1 MQIKMQRFEK
11 VAKKVLN
18 NVADIELYEWPP
30 RCAAIFYQPILYQVR
45 TLNHDHLDLL
55 ANHCIH
61 LLLNLVILQYL

>member
-30 RCAAIFYQPILYQVR
+30 RCAAIFYQPIRPNRQ
-45 TLNHDHLDLL
+45 N
-55 ANHCIH
+55 I
-61 LLLNLVILQYL
+61 ILKKSEDEGSYNATSK